1 MVFNIIFLIVVIFGL
16 LYLDRY
22 MLLEDAK
29 KLEAEVIAEIE
40 RAVAKAEAGTKTKV
54 AAALDRLKA
63 KL

>member
-1 MVFNIIFLIVVIFGL
+1 
-16 LYLDRY
+16 